1 MILTEQMYK
10 NLYRPYYHGQRYK
23 DRDKTKVLFSCYF
36 LSTDPYYAYQ
46 YAGRDGYIKVH
57 YLKKGLDICNLKS
70 KTDKRKVEAFC
81 REVGAT
87 DVLVLLD
94 KLSKEDWLDCFQS
107 TEVRDSFADALQ
119 VLGYDGFFNNEAS
132 DEINGVLPK
141 SKGRLGFPSIGIFDE
156 SVLLSGKVLK
166 GYDEFLSLERMQKAL
181 ENEKD
186 YFKRILYDI
195 YNEYGEL
202 NQSEVNKVLKGL
214 KKATCLIQQK
224 DILEILNNFDP
235 KDAEHF
241 LSENTRIFKEHVK
254 DWWGRKPADTELVEL
269 PKGKR
274 FSKTRYL

>member
-23 DRDKTKVLFSCYF
+23 DRDKTKALFSCYY

-46 YAGRDGYIKVH
+46 YAGHDGHIKVH

-70 KTDKRKVEAFC
+70 KTDKRRVEAFC
-81 REVGAT
+81 RKVGIT
-87 DVLVLLD
+87 DVLALLD

-107 TEVRDSFADALQ
+107 AEVRDSFVDALQ
-119 VLGYDGFFNNEAS
+119 SLGYDGFFNNEAS

-156 SVLLSGKVLK
+156 SSILTEKTLK
-166 GYDEFLSLERMQKAL
+166 GYNEFLDLKRMQKAL
-181 ENEKD
+181 ENEKE

-195 YNEYGEL
+195 YNDYGEL
-202 NQSEVNKVLKGL
+202 NPSKVNEALRML
-214 KKATCLIQQK
+214 EKATCLIQQK
-224 DILEILNNFDP
+224 DALEVLNNFDP
-235 KDAEHF
+235 KDAELF

-254 DWWGRKPADTELVEL
+254 DWWERNPTDTELSKL
-269 PKGKR
+269 PKGKF
-274 FSKTRYL
+274 FSKGV